1 MLPKKSNLPEP
12 PRKPREAR
20 WPEDA
25 GKVKNLEVG
34 DVLVVDGKRYGV
46 RRGGKLSCCQACA
59 LNVAN
64 VKGRERCIA
73 LEARY
78 DSGVLPC
85 GMCNGGSFINNDFY
99 FERL

>member
-1 MLPKKSNLPEP
+1 MLPTKSNLPEP

-25 GKVKNLEVG
+25 RRVKNLEVG

-46 RRGGKLSCCQACA
+46 RKGSLTIACWACA

-64 VKGRERCIA
+64 VKGRERCVA
-73 LEARY
+73 L
-78 DSGVLPC
+78 SKMVCKVLPC
-85 GMCNGGSFINNDFY
+85 EMCNCGALVDNDYY
-99 FERL
+99 FESL

>member
-1 MLPKKSNLPEP
+1 MLPKKSNLPE

-25 GKVKNLEVG
+25 KRVKNLEVG
-34 DVLVVDGKRYGV
+34 DVLTVDGKRYAV
-46 RRGGKLSCCQACA
+46 RRDSKLISCQVCA

-64 VKGRERCIA
+64 VKGRERCVA
-73 LEARY
+73 LE
-78 DSGVLPC
+78 SLHNCNVLPC
-85 GMCNGGSFINNDFY
+85 MMCNGGRLINNDYY